1 MPTLF
6 RSNSAPRREASYV
19 LPRDAIHLGT
29 NDLRLLAL
37 ADRLW
42 DRAPAGPVPDGG
54 VREPMAFTIEV
65 LPAMDGP
72 RPAELLEERWDIG
85 ADAVEL
91 SLGDHLHATID
102 SGRGCLA
109 AHVSAVLV
117 EEQPSLVARL
127 LLETPAAVLLARRG
141 YGVLHAGAVA
151 GPAGAVVIRG
161 GAGAGKST
169 MVAAALQSG
178 LQVLGDETVLVSR
191 SDPDDLI
198 SAVRDV
204 TLLPD
209 ATRLLGLE
217 DAVTTVRTGGE
228 EKDRLDL
235 FPSSTPAVR
244 RARRVATVL
253 LGSRHDGPARLD
265 PLTPEAFLREFLD
278 GEIPQERWSGTP
290 EHIAAHWS
298 RAGAY
303 RLSGAADLA
312 GAVQLLTHLV
322 TVASA
327 AMFV

>member
-29 NDLRLLAL
+29 NDVRLLTL

-42 DRAPAGPVPDGG
+42 DRAPAGAAPDG
-54 VREPMAFTIEV
+54 RARASMAFTIDV
-65 LPAMDGP
+65 LPAPEG
-72 RPAELLEERWDIG
+72 RPPAALEERWDIG
-85 ADAVEL
+85 TDVVEL
-91 SLGDHLHATID
+91 SLGDHLYARID
-102 SGRGCLA
+102 GGSGCLVGR
-109 AHVSAVLV
+109 VSGGLV
-117 EEQPSLVARL
+117 SEQPSLVARL

-151 GPAGAVVIRG
+151 GPGGAVVIRG

-178 LQVLGDETVLVSR
+178 FQVLGDETVLVSR

-217 DAVTTVRTGGE
+217 DSVTMVRSGGE
-228 EKDRLDL
+228 DKDRLDL
-235 FPSSTPAVR
+235 FPSSCPAVR

-253 LGSRHDGPARLD
+253 LGSRDDGPARLD
-265 PLTPEAFLREFLD
+265 RLTPETFLREFLD

-298 RAGAY
+298 RTGAY

-322 TVASA
+322 SVASA
-327 AMFV
+327 AMLV